1 MSYIKLWRSRAN
13 SALPYIATLFYVEII
28 LLFIF
33 LNFLYGKTAA
43 VAAGLLLTV
52 LLTLHVIMLFN
63 DYPMN
68 RKVQLL
74 LMDVHFAWS
83 VAFVVIRIFPGIPL
97 SVIDIAAVLFR
108 TAAASV
114 ELPVILLVTAD
125 GEGRSGQD

>member
-1 MSYIKLWRSRAN
+1 MSYIELWRSRAN

-43 VAAGLLLTV
+43 VAAGLPLTV
-52 LLTLHVIMLFN
+52 LLTLHVVILFN
-63 DYPMN
+63 DNPLS
-68 RKVQLL
+68 RKIQLL
-74 LMDVHFAWS
+74 LMDFHFAWS

-114 ELPVILLVTAD
+114 ELPVILLVASD
-125 GEGRSGQD
+125 GEDRPGR